1 MIQFSILV
9 DAPQE
14 DTFETFTN
22 LDRSPEILSDVVRV
36 EVLDEGSIGAGTRF
50 RETRKMFGK
59 EHSET
64 LQFSEFDPGSGYTLS
79 CTSCGCE
86 FTSRFRF
93 SSEGEGTRVQMDMES
108 RPVTLFA
115 RIVTPITGFMMRGSM
130 RKAIE
135 KDLFE
140 LKQAAEAAG

>member
-9 DAPQE
+9 DAPPG

-22 LDRSPEILSDVVRV
+22 LQRTPEILSDVVRV

-86 FTSRFRF
+86 YF
-93 SSEGEGTRVQMDMES
+93 S
-108 RPVTLFA
+108 
-115 RIVTPITGFMMRGSM
+115 
-130 RKAIE
+130 K
-135 KDLFE
+135 
-140 LKQAAEAAG
+140 EALTMFSL